1 MFTYSPSMSDQRRP
15 RISLARRP
23 RQMDL
28 DLVFLLLRQT
38 RGQLHVRAELGEN
51 GAQEAMG
58 IGDGLRGFPSF
69 DHTVDPALDRFL
81 RQLGQERGGDGREEV
96 LPDPLIAGNG
106 GGG

>member
-1 MFTYSPSMSDQRRP
+1 M
-15 RISLARRP
+15 
-23 RQMDL
+23 
-28 DLVFLLLRQT
+28 FLLLRQT

-51 GAQEAMG
+51 GAQKAMG